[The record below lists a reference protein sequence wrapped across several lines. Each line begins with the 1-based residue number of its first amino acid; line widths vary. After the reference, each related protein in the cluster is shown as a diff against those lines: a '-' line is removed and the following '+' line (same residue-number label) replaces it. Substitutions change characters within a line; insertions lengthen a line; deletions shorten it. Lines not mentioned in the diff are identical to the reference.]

1 MNKGTKSKVDI
12 NKKEPYKQP
21 PYDYNSVQVTITP
34 DEREYLVD
42 MALILSKLMVNET
55 KTPLLPDN
63 TLSSLGK
70 MVLSFITNIFCTQ
83 VLTQSEIAAHLP
95 DKQAL
100 NEFITFRKKYMNFP
114 VDKQIADL
122 KRVGIVTQR

>member
-1 MNKGTKSKVDI
+1 MKNGAKSKVDI

-21 PYDYNSVQVTITP
+21 PYDYNAVQVTVTP
-34 DEREYLVD
+34 AERKYLVD
-42 MALILSKLMVNET
+42 MAVIMSKLIVKET
-55 KTPLLPDN
+55 NTPLLPDN

-70 MVLSFITNIFCTQ
+70 MALSLMTNIICTN
-83 VLTQSEIAAHLP
+83 VFTQSEIAANLP

-100 NEFITFRKKYMNFP
+100 NEFIAFRKKYMNFP

-122 KRVGIVTQR
+122 KRVGIVK

>member
-1 MNKGTKSKVDI
+1 MNKGIKSKVDI

-21 PYDYNSVQVTITP
+21 PYDDNSVQVTVTP

-42 MALILSKLMVNET
+42 MALIMSKLMVKET
-55 KTPLLPDN
+55 NTPLLPDN

-70 MVLSFITNIFCTQ
+70 MALSFMSTIFCTK

-100 NEFITFRKKYMNFP
+100 NEFIAFRKKYMNIP

-122 KRVGIVTQR
+122 KRVGIVK

>member
-1 MNKGTKSKVDI
+1 MNTGAKSKVDI

-21 PYDYNSVQVTITP
+21 PYDDNAVQVTVTP
-34 DEREYLVD
+34 AERKYLVD
-42 MALILSKLMVNET
+42 MAVIMSKLIVKET
-55 KTPLLPDN
+55 NTPLLPDN

-70 MVLSFITNIFCTQ
+70 MALSFMTNIFCTN
-83 VLTQSEIAAHLP
+83 VFTQSEIAANLP

-100 NEFITFRKKYMNFP
+100 NEFIAFRKKYMNFP

-122 KRVGIVTQR
+122 KRVGIVK

>member
-1 MNKGTKSKVDI
+1 MNTGAKSKVDI

-21 PYDYNSVQVTITP
+21 PYDDNAVQVTVTP
-34 DEREYLVD
+34 AERKYLVD
-42 MALILSKLMVNET
+42 MAVIMSKLIVKET
-55 KTPLLPDN
+55 NTPLLPDN

-70 MVLSFITNIFCTQ
+70 MALSLMTNIFCTN
-83 VLTQSEIAAHLP
+83 VFTQSEIAANLP

-100 NEFITFRKKYMNFP
+100 NEFIAFRKKYMNFP

-122 KRVGIVTQR
+122 KRVGIVK

>member
-1 MNKGTKSKVDI
+1 MNNGAKSKVDI

-21 PYDYNSVQVTITP
+21 PYDDNAVQVTVTP
-34 DEREYLVD
+34 AERKYLVD
-42 MALILSKLMVNET
+42 MAVIMSKLIVKET
-55 KTPLLPDN
+55 NTPLLPDN

-70 MVLSFITNIFCTQ
+70 MALSLMTTIICTHVFI
-83 VLTQSEIAAHLP
+83 QSEIAAHLP

-100 NEFITFRKKYMNFP
+100 NEFIAFRKKYMNFP

-122 KRVGIVTQR
+122 KRVGIVK

>member
-1 MNKGTKSKVDI
+1 MNNGAKSKVDI

-21 PYDYNSVQVTITP
+21 PYDDNAVQVTVTP
-34 DEREYLVD
+34 AERKYLVD
-42 MALILSKLMVNET
+42 MAVIMSKLIVKET
-55 KTPLLPDN
+55 NTPLLPDN

-70 MVLSFITNIFCTQ
+70 MALNLMTNIFCTN
-83 VLTQSEIAAHLP
+83 VFTQSEIAANLP

-100 NEFITFRKKYMNFP
+100 NEFIAFRKKYMNFP

-122 KRVGIVTQR
+122 KRVGIVK

>member
-1 MNKGTKSKVDI
+1 MNNGAKSKVNI

-21 PYDYNSVQVTITP
+21 PYNDNAVQVTVTP
-34 DEREYLVD
+34 DERKYLVD
-42 MALILSKLMVNET
+42 MAVIMSKLMVKET
-55 KTPLLPDN
+55 NTPLLPDN

-70 MVLSFITNIFCTQ
+70 MALSFMTNIFCTK

-100 NEFITFRKKYMNFP
+100 NEFIAFRKKYMNFP

-122 KRVGIVTQR
+122 KRVGIVK

>member
-1 MNKGTKSKVDI
+1 MNNGAKSKVDI

-21 PYDYNSVQVTITP
+21 PYDDNAVQVTVTP
-34 DEREYLVD
+34 DERKYLVD
-42 MALILSKLMVNET
+42 MAVIMSKLMVNET
-55 KTPLLPDN
+55 NTPLLPDN

-70 MVLSFITNIFCTQ
+70 MALSLMTNIICTK

-100 NEFITFRKKYMNFP
+100 NEFIAFRKKYMNFP

-122 KRVGIVTQR
+122 KRVGIVK